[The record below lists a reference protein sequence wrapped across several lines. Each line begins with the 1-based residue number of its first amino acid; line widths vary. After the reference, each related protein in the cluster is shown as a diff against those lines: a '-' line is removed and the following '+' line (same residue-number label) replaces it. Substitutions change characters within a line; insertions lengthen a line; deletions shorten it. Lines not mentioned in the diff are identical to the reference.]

1 MKLNKSYKINNH
13 KKKLNE
19 SDKKKIISL
28 IKQENSDSIIAS
40 LSIAII
46 SEYLDIA
53 IKSKK
58 LQLFTI
64 KKKKSISDML

>member
-1 MKLNKSYKINNH
+1 MKLNKSYKINDH